1 MSRRTIRLG
10 LAGTVLLVALS
21 VAIAAAV
28 AGASAGTGAPERQ
41 LTVPERQ
48 LTVPERQLTV
58 PERQLTLVARD
69 MGFYLPGG
77 EEANPTLRLAPGER
91 VEVRLVNREPGVLHD
106 LLMEGL
112 GFEIPAFREA
122 GERVAVLQAP
132 MTPGRH
138 EYLCSLHRRMM
149 RGVVVVGGAG
159 VETTTR

>member
-28 AGASAGTGAPERQ
+28 AGASAGASAPERQ

-48 LTVPERQLTV
+48 LTLPD
-58 PERQLTLVARD
+58 RQLTLVARG

-106 LLMEGL
+106 LLVEEL

-132 MTPGRH
+132 MTPGRY

-149 RGVVVVGGAG
+149 RGVIVVGGAG
-159 VETTTR
+159 VETSTR